1 MRTLLLLLMVFGTL
15 SCVKKIKQ
23 EAETN
28 IIVEIMTNGRWKVS
42 NYMKGGSDLTQSF
55 SPYLFQFKSDN
66 TVDALNNGLVEKSG
80 TWTGDAN
87 AQTIASNFP
96 NTTDPLVLLNGTW
109 QLTNTG
115 LTFVQ
120 ASQTVSGEQRTLRL
134 DKQ

>member
-1 MRTLLLLLMVFGTL
+1 MRTLLLLLIVFGTL

-42 NYMKGGSDLTQSF
+42 SYIKGGSDVTQSF

-66 TVDALNNGLVEKSG
+66 SVDALNNGLLEKSG
-80 TWTGDAN
+80 TWAGDAN
-87 AQTIASNFP
+87 ARTIASNFP